1 MMTDKQINDLLDRFM
16 AGETSEQEERLLADY
31 FCKRTDIPDEWAAY
45 AVMFRGFRQS
55 ADDEHKTSS
64 IYKPGA
70 TGGHCEVP
78 SSLFQHR
85 RWMAAAAAILLLL
98 GLWWYMPERES
109 QTETVAKKETPAPKP
124 TAQPAAEETTQQVT
138 VVAEVPKPARKVRAA
153 KPHDAV
159 EAEPAEVPVGEGEA
173 VAEVV
178 TEIDDPATDLL
189 NIDMAAVQQQGAE
202 LRTALAIMNQELFET
217 E

>member
-31 FCKRTDIPDEWAAY
+31 FCKRTDVPDEWAAY
-45 AVMFRGFRQS
+45 AVMFRGFRQP
-55 ADDEHKTSS
+55 AAH
-64 IYKPGA
+64 
-70 TGGHCEVP
+70 EVP
-78 SSLFQHR
+78 IRHYHHR
-85 RWMAAAAAILLLL
+85 WWLSAAASILLLL
-98 GLWWYMPERES
+98 GLWWYMPEKES
-109 QTETVAKKETPAPKP
+109 ATETVAKTETPTPKP
-124 TAQPAAEETTQQVT
+124 TVQPAAEDVQQP
-138 VVAEVPKPARKVRAA
+138 VAMTEVPRQKRKVRAA
-153 KPHDAV
+153 KPHDTV
-159 EAEPAEVPVGEGEA
+159 EAEPAKAPVSEAEA
-173 VAEVV
+173 VAEAV

>member
-16 AGETSEQEERLLADY
+16 AGETSEQEERLLTDY
-31 FCKRTDIPDEWAAY
+31 FCTRTDIPEAWAAY
-45 AVMFRGFRQS
+45 AVMFRGFRQP
-55 ADDEHKTSS
+55 AAH
-64 IYKPGA
+64 
-70 TGGHCEVP
+70 EVP
-78 SSLFQHR
+78 IRNYQHR
-85 RWMAAAAAILLLL
+85 WWLSAAAAILVLL

-109 QTETVAKKETPAPKP
+109 QPETVARTETPAPKP
-124 TAQPAAEETTQQVT
+124 TVQPVVEETTQQVA
-138 VVAEVPKPARKVRAA
+138 VVAEAPKPARKVRAA

-159 EAEPAEVPVGEGEA
+159 EAEPAEVSVGEAEA
-173 VAEVV
+173 VAEAV
-178 TEIDDPATDLL
+178 TEIDDPATGLL

>member
-16 AGETSEQEERLLADY
+16 AGETSEQEERLLTDY
-31 FCKRTDIPDEWAAY
+31 FCKRTDVPDEWAAY
-45 AVMFRGFRQS
+45 AVMFRGFRLT
-55 ADDEHKTSS
+55 AAH
-64 IYKPGA
+64 
-70 TGGHCEVP
+70 EVP
-78 SSLFQHR
+78 IRHYQHR
-85 RWMAAAAAILLLL
+85 WWMAAAAAILLLL
-98 GLWWYMPERES
+98 GFWWYMPERES
-109 QTETVAKKETPAPKP
+109 QPETVAKTETPAPKP
-124 TAQPAAEETTQQVT
+124 TAQPVVEETTQQVA
-138 VVAEVPKPARKVRAA
+138 VAAETPKPARKVRAA

-159 EAEPAEVPVGEGEA
+159 AAEPAEVTVSEAEA

-178 TEIDDPATDLL
+178 VEVNDPAADLL

>member
-16 AGETSEQEERLLADY
+16 AGETSEQEERLLTDY
-31 FCKRTDIPDEWAAY
+31 FCEQTDVPEAWSAY

-55 ADDEHKTSS
+55 AAH
-64 IYKPGA
+64 
-70 TGGHCEVP
+70 EVP
-78 SSLFQHR
+78 IRHYHHR
-85 RWMAAAAAILLLL
+85 WWLSAAAAILVLL
-98 GLWWYMPERES
+98 GFWWYMPERES
-109 QTETVAKKETPAPKP
+109 QPETVAKTETPIPKP
-124 TAQPAAEETTQQVT
+124 TVQPVVEETTQQVP

-159 EAEPAEVPVGEGEA
+159 EAEPAEVSVGEGEA
-173 VAEVV
+173 VAEAV

-202 LRTALAIMNQELFET
+202 LRTALAIMNQELFES

>member
-70 TGGHCEVP
+70 TGDHCEVP
-78 SSLFQHR
+78 SSRFQHR

-98 GLWWYMPERES
+98 GLWWYMPEEES
-109 QTETVAKKETPAPKP
+109 ATETVAKTETPAPKP
-124 TAQPAAEETTQQVT
+124 TAQPAAEAVQQP
-138 VVAEVPKPARKVRAA
+138 VAMTEVPRQKRKVRAA

-159 EAEPAEVPVGEGEA
+159 EAVEEEVPVGEAEA
-173 VAEVV
+173 VAEAV

>member
-16 AGETSEQEERLLADY
+16 AGETSEQEERLLTDY
-31 FCKRTDIPDEWAAY
+31 FCEQTDIPEEWAAH
-45 AVMFRGFRQS
+45 AVMFRGFRQT
-55 ADDEHKTSS
+55 ADEIICKVSK
-64 IYKPGA
+64 YNPGT

-78 SSLFQHR
+78 SSSFQHR
-85 RWMAAAAAILLLL
+85 WWMAAAAAILLLL
-98 GLWWYMPERES
+98 GLWWYMPESES
-109 QTETVAKKETPAPKP
+109 QPEMVATTEVPAPKP
-124 TAQPAAEETTQQVT
+124 TVQPAVEETTQQVT
-138 VVAEVPKPARKVRAA
+138 VVAEAPKPARKVRAV

-159 EAEPAEVPVGEGEA
+159 EAEPAEVSVSEAEA
-173 VAEVV
+173 VAEAV

-202 LRTALAIMNQELFET
+202 LRTALAIMNQELFES

>member
-1 MMTDKQINDLLDRFM
+1 MMTDKQINDLLDHFM
-16 AGETSEQEERLLADY
+16 AGETSEQEERLLTDY
-31 FCKRTDIPDEWAAY
+31 FCTRTDIPEAWAVY
-45 AVMFRGFRQS
+45 AVMFKGFRQS
-55 ADDEHKTSS
+55 A
-64 IYKPGA
+64 A
-70 TGGHCEVP
+70 REVP
-78 SSLFQHR
+78 IRHYHHR
-85 RWMAAAAAILLLL
+85 WWLSAAAAILVLL

-109 QTETVAKKETPAPKP
+109 QPETVAKTETPAPKP
-124 TAQPAAEETTQQVT
+124 TVQPAAEAAPQPVAMAT
-138 VVAEVPKPARKVRAA
+138 VPQKKRKVRAA

-159 EAEPAEVPVGEGEA
+159 EAEPAEVPVGEAEA
-173 VAEVV
+173 IAEAV